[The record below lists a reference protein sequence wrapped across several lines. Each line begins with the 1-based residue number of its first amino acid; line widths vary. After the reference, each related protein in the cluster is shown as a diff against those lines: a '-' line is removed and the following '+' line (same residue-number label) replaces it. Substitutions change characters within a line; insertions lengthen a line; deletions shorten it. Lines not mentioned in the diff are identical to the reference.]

1 MIYPSDGV
9 IHSLNNWVQNIC
21 FFLNGLY
28 LCCVLG
34 FDILLSRN
42 AWIRPCALHNCFRIR
57 WTRSH
62 TMIDNH
68 NPSTAAKWSAMLMTR
83 TKRIIRKKLLTRQK
97 TKRKR
102 WRLHS
107 MTTEF
112 RKKCAEKMVTEMFK
126 DWMEQKPTWLY
137 RDAYGNPGKD
147 GARHIYPRF
156 RLSLFLECLGEIWRK
171 SVKSIYPIN
180 SFKGVVIL
188 PKSNVRF

>member
-1 MIYPSDGV
+1 MIYPSDSV

-21 FFLNGLY
+21 FFLNGLR

-34 FDILLSRN
+34 FDILLSSN
-42 AWIRPCALHNCFRIR
+42 ARIRPCALHNCFRIR
-57 WTRSH
+57 WTWSH

-83 TKRIIRKKLLTRQK
+83 TKRIIRKKLLT
-97 TKRKR
+97 KRKR

-107 MTTEF
+107 MTT
-112 RKKCAEKMVTEMFK
+112 KCAEKMVTEMFK

-137 RDAYGNPGKD
+137 RDAYDNPGKD